1 MTARSHCGSS
11 VGNQISVT
19 PAQPR
24 FWLLL
29 LPFCYCK
36 SQLNFPISFSYIL
49 CFSCRLSAKMSV
61 RTQQAATGH
70 IDIYILVHK
79 EIYIYIYIYI
89 LFLSVFKHTRDVPN
103 SPVATVCYQATLS
116 RLYVPMQP
124 SRHCMFLCSP
134 VATVCSHAALPVSI
148 HKMNFPSTKSPNFT
162 CKLCA
167 LALTGKSKPRRP

>member
-79 EIYIYIYIYI
+79 EIYIYIFIFIFYSC
-89 LFLSVFKHTRDVPN
+89 LSSSTHEMFPTAQSPLYVTKQPCRDCMFPC
-103 SPVATVCYQATLS
+103 SPVATVSSHVAQS
-116 RLYVPMQP
+116 PLYVPMQP
-124 SRHCMFLCSP
+124 SQFQ
-134 VATVCSHAALPVSI
+134 
-148 HKMNFPSTKSPNFT
+148 FTK
-162 CKLCA
+162 
-167 LALTGKSKPRRP
+167 